1 MINAKFIGRLCHV
14 GRQEA
19 VELCHPESMQLVS
32 VKVRIYNET
41 KGNYLPQSTV
51 AHSLA
56 GPRGWGRERRDLATM
71 TRVGCENVNE
81 RERESLYARVID
93 SS

>member
-1 MINAKFIGRLCHV
+1 
-14 GRQEA
+14 
-19 VELCHPESMQLVS
+19 MQLVS

-56 GPRGWGRERRDLATM
+56 GPRGWGRERRDRVTM
-71 TRVGCENVNE
+71 IRVGCENVNE
-81 RERESLYARVID
+81 REREREPVRASDRFELVAG
-93 SS
+93 